1 MYINVGFWLDWLG
14 SLLWLL
20 KKNVLNP
27 WNGWKLHYC
36 GKNFWQTIFLSKNG
50 CVKKKHFTFFLEK
63 SCLSAFPK
71 RIRLLMQASLKNGVS
86 TNVRDTGPSEGPIH
100 LTLVG
105 LFPRVH
111 NCSNFFQSWSWSQKK
126 KETSFTKAT
135 CSFSF
140 SFPVSFSFSFYV
152 SFSFPVSF
160 SSSSPSSSSF
170 SFSRSLYCSLV
181 LSLFLSLITPLLK
194 KKRLRWKR

>member
-1 MYINVGFWLDWLG
+1 MVGSF
-14 SLLWLL
+14 
-20 KKNVLNP
+20 
-27 WNGWKLHYC
+27 
-36 GKNFWQTIFLSKNG
+36 TIVARIFGRPFFCQKM
-50 CVKKKHFTFFLEK
+50 VAWKKKHFTFFLEK

-126 KETSFTKAT
+126 KEKSFTKAT

-140 SFPVSFSFSFYV
+140 SFPVSFSFSLSFSFSFYV

-160 SSSSPSSSSF
+160 SSSSPSSSSSSSSF